1 MPTRLTVGLTGGV
14 ASGKSAVEALFR
26 ALGVPVLDADQLA
39 REVVALDSPALAE
52 IARDFGAD
60 MLLPDGQLDRR
71 RMRERVFADP
81 AERKRLEA
89 ITHPHI
95 RAGML
100 AWKAAQN
107 GDYSIIS
114 VAILVESGMQKLV
127 DRTLVVDVTEA
138 IQLQRV
144 CARDGISPELAQSM
158 LGAQTSREK
167 RLEAAHDVL
176 GNHGELAALEAGV
189 SRLDA
194 FYRGLAAS
202 GDLKASGLRID

>member
-1 MPTRLTVGLTGGV
+1 MATRLTVGLTGGV

-26 ALGVPVLDADQLA
+26 GLGVPVLDADQLA
-39 REVVALDSPALAE
+39 REVVAVGSPALAE
-52 IARDFGAD
+52 IARDFGTD

-71 RMRERVFADP
+71 RMRERVFADA
-81 AERKRLEA
+81 AERRRLEA

-100 AWKAAQN
+100 AWRAAQV

-114 VAILVESGMQKLV
+114 VAILIEAGMQKLV
-127 DRTLVVDVTEA
+127 DRTLVVDVTES

-144 CARDGISPELAQSM
+144 CARDRITPELAQSM
-158 LGAQTSREK
+158 LSAQTSRQR

-189 SRLDA
+189 IRLHA

-202 GDLKASGLRID
+202 GDLSAAGLHIA

>member
-14 ASGKSAVEALFR
+14 ASGKSTVEALFR
-26 ALGVPVLDADQLA
+26 ELGVAVLDADQLA
-39 REVVALDSPALAE
+39 REVVAPGSPALTQ
-52 IARDFGAD
+52 IAQDFGVE

-107 GDYSIIS
+107 GAYCIVS
-114 VAILVESGMQKLV
+114 VAILIEAGMQTLV
-127 DRTLVVDVTEA
+127 DRTLVVDVAESS
-138 IQLQRV
+138 QLQRL
-144 CARDGISPELAQSM
+144 CARDGITPELAQNM
-158 LGAQTSREK
+158 LAAQTSRQR
-167 RLEAAHDVL
+167 RLDAASDVL
-176 GNHGELAALEAGV
+176 GNHGELASLKAGV
-189 SRLDA
+189 AQLHS
-194 FYRGLAAS
+194 FYCELAAS
-202 GDLKASGLRID
+202 GQLAAPGLRIA